1 MFGLSFEKML
11 SLALLCIGIGGVVY
25 LVYMLISILNQ
36 QEKIFE
42 EIKKGQS
49 DLIGAGQRLNNM
61 FGIAEEFMQMAKK
74 PPAPPKQV
82 AKEDKNNNDDSVQ
95 KFENIMA
102 EMRGLVNTIKGNL
115 EEELSKQLQR
125 IPDVSAEKLSK
136 MSQPELSVELNH
148 MNKAIDRVL
157 QDIKRHNHILS
168 EDNETIKELKQKIEG
183 YQRMIMQSREKTKSA
198 EATIVNLEKQIAQ
211 LQMAP
216 AETRIEQV
224 SGDAQLK
231 KDLEQLLMER
241 ELLKRQVDGLQDE
254 IARTKIEKDFIENR
268 FVDLS

>member
-11 SLALLCIGIGGVVY
+11 SLVLLCIGIGGVVY

-74 PPAPPKQV
+74 PPTPPKAV
-82 AKEDKNNNDDSVQ
+82 AKEEKNNDDSVQ
-95 KFENIMA
+95 KFESIMA

-125 IPDVSAEKLSK
+125 IPDISAEKLSK
-136 MSQPELSVELNH
+136 MSQPELSSELNH
-148 MNKAIDRVL
+148 MSKAIDRVL
-157 QDIKRHNHILS
+157 QDIKRHNHILN

-198 EATIVNLEKQIAQ
+198 EATIANLEKQIAQ

-224 SGDAQLK
+224 PGDGQLK

-241 ELLKRQVDGLQDE
+241 DMLKRQIDGLQDE

-268 FVDLS
+268 FIDLA